1 MDTRARASGFI
12 GLSSLLILKKI
23 TGKKIDIT
31 LHKRVQH
38 NKASDS
44 NRNYILIR
52 IYNINLG
59 PIELG

>member
-44 NRNYILIR
+44 NRNYIIVR
-52 IYNINLG
+52 FHDINISAIKLG
-59 PIELG
+59 